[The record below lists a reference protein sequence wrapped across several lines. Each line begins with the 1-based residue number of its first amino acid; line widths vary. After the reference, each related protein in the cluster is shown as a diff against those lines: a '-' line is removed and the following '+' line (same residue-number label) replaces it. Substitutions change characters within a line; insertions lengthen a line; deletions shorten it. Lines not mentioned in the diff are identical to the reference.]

1 MFLKTRRKLINWL
14 AGEDIVVIINTDI
27 YDSVLRANSG
37 LGKSHL
43 HRRNKIFNL
52 EKRIQTEVAQR
63 IDLDK
68 QGIIKQGDALAL
80 K

>member
-1 MFLKTRRKLINWL
+1 MFLKLRRKLINWL
-14 AGEDIVVIINTDI
+14 ADDDIAVIINTDM

-37 LGKSHL
+37 LGKSNL
-43 HRRNKIFNL
+43 YKRNKIFSL
-52 EKRIQTEVAQR
+52 EKCIQTEVVQR

-68 QGIIKQGDALAL
+68 QGIIKQGDALVL